1 MRAFFEMHLASF
13 ASRFANERTLSK
25 HLRGDGV
32 PQAGE
37 ALLDVVASLA
47 LQSIVVGALVLR
59 AGGPPAI
66 ASQDQGN

>member
-1 MRAFFEMHLASF
+1 M
-13 ASRFANERTLSK
+13 K
-25 HLRGDGV
+25 HIRGDGV

-37 ALLDVVASLA
+37 ALFDVVASLA